1 MAIESRGFNSG
12 IMIAAAD
19 LSAAQFK
26 MVKVTAAL
34 TVNLATVKG
43 EGIIGILQNKPKL
56 GEPCDVMHVGISKL
70 VTGAGNLAA
79 AAQYETDTDGTGVT
93 AEVGKVSPG
102 SVLMGASAG
111 ELATVTI
118 GLPNMAVNHA

>member
-1 MAIESRGFNSG
+1 MALESRVFSIPGLV
-12 IMIAAAD
+12 AAAD

-26 MVKVTAAL
+26 MVKITAAM

-43 EGIIGILQNKPKL
+43 EGIIGILQNKPKS
-56 GEPCDVMHVGISKL
+56 GEPADVLTLGVSKL
-70 VTGAGNLAA
+70 VTGTGNLAA

-102 SVLMGASAG
+102 SVLIAASAG

-118 GLPNMAVNHA
+118 GLPNMAVIHA